1 MRVCVL
7 DIWMLCFFLLRDVFE
22 SLKYWLDL
30 WLSSLFVAFISICF
44 SSLWK
49 TAFYQARQ
57 LLDRSST
64 AFYLSSL
71 LNFFY
76 QQKITQIRSIEIS
89 GVLLNRISTASS
101 IHRET
106 FYLAD
111 RSSIDS
117 RSIEVGFYS
126 IAARQLLDLSGPS
139 CMHCFFFSHV
149 LHLSGPS
156 CFITFMHLF
165 GFLVPLDHLYV
176 SQVKLYSFLYPLS
189 IMTKRGRK
197 CDFFL
202 RFYILGGEI
211 HAFVRGIC
219 VLSC

>member
-1 MRVCVL
+1 MCV
-7 DIWMLCFFLLRDVFE
+7 
-22 SLKYWLDL
+22 LDL

-49 TAFYQARQ
+49 TTFYQARQ

-71 LNFFY
+71 LNFFS
-76 QQKITQIRSIEIS
+76 QQKLTQFRSIEIS

-117 RSIEVGFYS
+117 RSIEIGFYS

-139 CMHCFFFSHV
+139 CMHCFFFHMFCICWDPLIS
-149 LHLSGPS
+149 LHS
-156 CFITFMHLF
+156 CIYLDSLCPLIIFMFLKWSFIASCTLCQSWQK
-165 GFLVPLDHLYV
+165 GREIVEKLWFL
-176 SQVKLYSFLYPLS
+176 
-189 IMTKRGRK
+189 
-197 CDFFL
+197 FL
-202 RFYILGGEI
+202 RFYMLGGEI
-211 HAFVRGIC
+211 HAFVRGRC
-219 VLSC
+219 VSTC